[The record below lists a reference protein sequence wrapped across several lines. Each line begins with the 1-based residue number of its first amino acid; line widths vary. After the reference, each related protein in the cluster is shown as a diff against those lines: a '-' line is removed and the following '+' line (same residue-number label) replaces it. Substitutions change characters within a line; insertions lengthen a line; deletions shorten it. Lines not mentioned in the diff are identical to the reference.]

1 MRRGFGFV
9 GVLVTLVLMVIVGA
23 VAYNI
28 GWSDGVNTHLPAG
41 TTAPAPY
48 MYGSVLHPLFA
59 GFGILWFL
67 FILFG
72 IFWLFRL
79 AFWGFAGR
87 RMWGYYGHGP
97 GGFGFGIFGIFW
109 FLLILFGIFW
119 LFRLAFWGFAGRRMM
134 MGGGGWGYGRG
145 WGYGPGKGGRFEEMA
160 QEWHKRQ
167 HGEQSPASGSSSP
180 PPPPPD
186 TRSV

>member
-1 MRRGFGFV
+1 MRGVANLIHMQGDESQMRRGFGLI
-9 GVLVTLVLMVIVGA
+9 GALVTVIVLVIVG
-23 VAYNI
+23 VIAYNV

-41 TTAPAPY
+41 TATAPGPY
-48 MYGSVLHPLFA
+48 YGYGYGFHPFFA

-72 IFWLFRL
+72 IFFLLRL
-79 AFWGFAGR
+79 AFFG
-87 RMWGYYGHGP
+87 RMW
-97 GGFGFGIFGIFW
+97 
-109 FLLILFGIFW
+109 
-119 LFRLAFWGFAGRRMM
+119 R
-134 MGGGGWGYGRG
+134 GGGWGYGKGMGRG
-145 WGYGPGKGGRFEEMA
+145 GYGSFEERA

-167 HGEQSPASGSSSP
+167 HGELPPSSGTTP